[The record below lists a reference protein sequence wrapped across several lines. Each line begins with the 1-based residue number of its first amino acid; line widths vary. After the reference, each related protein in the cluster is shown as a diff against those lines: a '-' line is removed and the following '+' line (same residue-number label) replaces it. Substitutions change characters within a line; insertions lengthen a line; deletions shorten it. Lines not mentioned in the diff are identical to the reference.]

1 MTNTARGM
9 IDAINKK
16 YGLEDN
22 KYERARN
29 NFEKACDDYYNW
41 LSQHASTDV
50 INLIK
55 KEKEEMKI
63 QWRVKSINATTVS
76 KYQSPSIS
84 AELEGYV
91 VSGKFN
97 PIELSDSLQKQLD
110 GGNTA
115 KESKNDQRIQY
126 CKRDVDI
133 TKDYY
138 MRASMTIKNVIFSNP
153 ATIVFWMDGT
163 KTVVKCQEGDIYDP
177 EKGLA
182 MAIAKKALGNQGNY
196 CNVFE
201 KWLPEGHEAEFKKA
215 IKESMRKERKTGS
228 KKAK

>member
-1 MTNTARGM
+1 M
-9 IDAINKK
+9 
-16 YGLEDN
+16 YGGYTYLTD
-22 KYERARN
+22 R
-29 NFEKACDDYYNW
+29 EKALRDAQKW
-41 LSQHASTDV
+41 V
-50 INLIK
+50 INHIDTDMIRIAK

-63 QWRVKSINATTVS
+63 QWKVKSINATRVDQ
-76 KYQSPSIS
+76 YQSPSIS

-110 GGNTA
+110 GYTTA
-115 KESKNDQRIQY
+115 KESKTEQHIQY

-133 TKDYY
+133 AKDYY

-196 CNVFE
+196 CNVFD
-201 KWLPEGHEAEFKKA
+201 KWLPEGHEEEFKKA
-215 IKESMRKERKTGS
+215 IKESMRKDRKTGS